1 MSVNQCGGVFT
12 KTVDGIDV
20 PLLFLDMT
28 LWVGADEAL
37 RILKLSNHTL
47 ASLPSSEKS
56 TFDQLLSCNSNDS
69 FNNSSCGNNNFGGVL
84 TPHKQHSKLFITALG
99 VGLLCSRL
107 VNRGCLLPYD
117 NSLSHN
123 TQLPERVN
131 AFANIF
137 LTDVVCEI
145 KINCLLCGVSKTE
158 DLVLNLLNEQPAVV

>member
-1 MSVNQCGGVFT
+1 MSENQCVFT
-12 KTVDGIDV
+12 KMFDGVEV
-20 PLLFLDMT
+20 PLLFTDMT
-28 LWVGADEAL
+28 LWVGADETL

-47 ASLPSSEKS
+47 NSLPSSEKS
-56 TFDQLLSCNSNDS
+56 TLDQLIGCSNGS
-69 FNNSSCGNNNFGGVL
+69 N
-84 TPHKQHSKLFITALG
+84 TRHSKLFLTALG

-107 VNRGCLLPYD
+107 INRGCVLPND

-145 KINCLLCGVSKTE
+145 KTNCLLCSVSKIE
-158 DLVLNLLNEQPAVV
+158 DLVLNLVNEPVVV

>member
-12 KTVDGIDV
+12 KVVDGIDV
-20 PLLFLDMT
+20 PLLFIDMT
-28 LWVGADEAL
+28 LWVGAEEAL
-37 RILKLSNHTL
+37 RILKLPNHTL
-47 ASLPSSEKS
+47 ASLPLSEKS
-56 TFDQLLSCNSNDS
+56 TLDQLFVCGDG
-69 FNNSSCGNNNFGGVL
+69 NSSCSG
-84 TPHKQHSKLFITALG
+84 TAAAPYKHHSKLFITALG

-107 VNRGCLLPYD
+107 VNRGCLLPCD

-158 DLVLNLLNEQPAVV
+158 DLILNLLSEPVVVV